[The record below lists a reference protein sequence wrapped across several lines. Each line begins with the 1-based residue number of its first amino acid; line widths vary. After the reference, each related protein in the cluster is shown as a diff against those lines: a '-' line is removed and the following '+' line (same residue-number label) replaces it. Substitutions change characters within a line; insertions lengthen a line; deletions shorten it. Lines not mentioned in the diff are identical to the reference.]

1 MRRSAG
7 MNRSFAGGQISRQ
20 AMNRRALD
28 FGTTSDSPV
37 SLRRGDGGV
46 RQSGSV
52 RADHAV
58 DREHNRPRRGAG
70 FDNPERDYGP
80 PDQNQ
85 CRPVRASVGKIISAL
100 ARTESTGQ

>member
-7 MNRSFAGGQISRQ
+7 MNRSFAGGHG
-20 AMNRRALD
+20 A
-28 FGTTSDSPV
+28 TSEHPEG
-37 SLRRGDGGV
+37 LRDDDGGT

-70 FDNPERDYGP
+70 FDNPERDHGP
-80 PDQNQ
+80 PDQISGVHHIDAR
-85 CRPVRASVGKIISAL
+85 RPG
-100 ARTESTGQ
+100 